1 MELVWVN
8 GTFDIIHFGHICLLE
23 YASSFGKLKI
33 GIDSDN
39 RVSKLKGSNRPFNNE
54 KTRKKIL
61 ESLKFVDEVVIFDN
75 ENELINHINFFNP
88 KYIVIG
94 DDYIDKKIIGS
105 NLVEEVL
112 FFKKVL
118 GLSTTKILNYEINKN
133 KNI

>member
-1 MELVWVN
+1 M
-8 GTFDIIHFGHICLLE
+8 
-23 YASSFGKLKI
+23 
-33 GIDSDN
+33 
-39 RVSKLKGSNRPFNNE
+39 
-54 KTRKKIL
+54 
-61 ESLKFVDEVVIFDN
+61 IFDN